1 MIVLNKNLL
10 KQQGINPET
19 EEGLE
24 ATHTMLE
31 LILDNPELVGID
43 SVSYVVRGLEF
54 ALQKLWNFPQNENFH
69 SYQFMID
76 GCECPKMDNEEMF
89 RSGQPYRYYNM
100 ECPIHSVETKK
111 SKEPE
116 SEITGETRLS
126 SIHKLIKDLEREN
139 EEIELMKTLL
149 KMFPK

>member
-43 SVSYVVRGLEF
+43 SVSEVVRGLEF
-54 ALQKLWNFPQNENFH
+54 ALQKLWGFPQNDNFH
-69 SYQFMID
+69 HYQFMIK
-76 GCECPKMDNEEMF
+76 GCECPKMDNEELF
-89 RSGQPYRYYNM
+89 RSCQPYRYYNM
-100 ECPIHSVETKK
+100 ECPVHSPKK
-111 SKEPE
+111 KEPE
-116 SEITGETRLS
+116 QAKPKCPKETRLS
-126 SIHKLIKDLEREN
+126 HIHKLIKDLESEN